1 MTQSLFSFSLGI
13 GYLAIT
19 SVPALLLSV
28 LSSSAETSLVT
39 PKLARSQTEE
49 TSVGSLVQEYP
60 QEYSQNYLQECKD
73 IAITEGLPDTE
84 AEILCNCTLREFQ
97 QKYTLDEFKDLNKR
111 SETDSTASDALIE
124 VGELCFEEILFE
136 N

>member
-1 MTQSLFSFSLGI
+1 MTQSRFSFSLGI

-19 SVPALLLSV
+19 SVPALLISV

-39 PKLARSQTEE
+39 PQK
-49 TSVGSLVQEYP
+49 YP
-60 QEYSQNYLQECKD
+60 QEYSQNYLQECNA
-73 IAITEGLPDTE
+73 IAMQEGLPETE
-84 AEILCNCTLREFQ
+84 AEILCNCTLKEFQ
-97 QKYTLDEFKDLNKR
+97 QKYTLEEFKELNQR